1 MEQERWGLQSLAEA
15 QRGAQSC
22 PLAGPRAVGRGGMIG
37 WVVGCWVV
45 GCWVRVGLV
54 GMIGKGEVQ
63 EQETRGRGAGR
74 VEQAAPHPERFYKIY
89 YIW

>member
-22 PLAGPRAVGRGGMIG
+22 PLAGPRVVGRGGMIG

-74 VEQAAPHPERFYKIY
+74 VEQAAPHPERFY
-89 YIW
+89 

>member
-74 VEQAAPHPERFYKIY
+74 VEQAAPHPVRFY
-89 YIW
+89 

>member
-1 MEQERWGLQSLAEA
+1 
-15 QRGAQSC
+15 
-22 PLAGPRAVGRGGMIG
+22 MIV

-74 VEQAAPHPERFYKIY
+74 VEQAAPHPVRFY
-89 YIW
+89 

>member
-22 PLAGPRAVGRGGMIG
+22 PLAGPRAVGRDGMIG

-74 VEQAAPHPERFYKIY
+74 VEQAAPHPVRFY
-89 YIW
+89 

>member
-37 WVVGCWVV
+37 WVVRCWVV

-74 VEQAAPHPERFYKIY
+74 VEQAAPHPERFY
-89 YIW
+89 

>member
-1 MEQERWGLQSLAEA
+1 MAQERWGLQSLAEV
-15 QRGAQSC
+15 QPGAQSF

-37 WVVGCWVV
+37 WMVGCWEVGCWVV

-74 VEQAAPHPERFYKIY
+74 VEQAAPHPEE
-89 YIW
+89 

>member
-1 MEQERWGLQSLAEA
+1 MEQGRWGLQSLAEE

-22 PLAGPRAVGRGGMIG
+22 PLVGPIAVGRGGMIG

-74 VEQAAPHPERFYKIY
+74 VEQAAPHPERFY
-89 YIW
+89 

>member
-45 GCWVRVGLV
+45 GCWVVGCWVRVGLV

-74 VEQAAPHPERFYKIY
+74 VEQAAPHPVRFY
-89 YIW
+89 

>member
-15 QRGAQSC
+15 QRGAQSF
-22 PLAGPRAVGRGGMIG
+22 PLFGPRAVGRDGMIG
-37 WVVGCWVV
+37 WVV

-74 VEQAAPHPERFYKIY
+74 VEQAAPHPERFY
-89 YIW
+89 

>member
-1 MEQERWGLQSLAEA
+1 
-15 QRGAQSC
+15 
-22 PLAGPRAVGRGGMIG
+22 MIG

-74 VEQAAPHPERFYKIY
+74 VEQAAPHPERFY
-89 YIW
+89 

>member
-15 QRGAQSC
+15 QRGAQSF
-22 PLAGPRAVGRGGMIG
+22 PLVGPGAVGRGGMIG

-74 VEQAAPHPERFYKIY
+74 VEQAAPHPERFY
-89 YIW
+89 